1 VALAHD
7 ILVWSQLLALTD
19 HTARKWEPR
28 TIRLRLMH
36 IPATIA
42 RHTHYTAQCRWRR
55 IMWCKNYIDPP
66 SL

>member
-1 VALAHD
+1 M
-7 ILVWSQLLALTD
+7 IRPRLTS
-19 HTARKWEPR
+19 
-28 TIRLRLMH
+28 

-42 RHTHYTAQCRWRR
+42 RHTPYTAQCRWRR